1 MAPSCT
7 RMASPA
13 RRRSSASTGEGVMGF
28 MTGAL
33 ASIVDEHLHEE
44 GRAIAFGGSL
54 HLSPLA
60 GRGRRALARRV
71 RGLLRESGPVERPP
85 PPPPLPPS
93 GGEGGEGRA
102 PTALP
107 PGGG

>member
-1 MAPSCT
+1 
-7 RMASPA
+7 
-13 RRRSSASTGEGVMGF
+13 

-71 RGLLRESGPVERPP
+71 RGLLRESEPVERPP
-85 PPPPLPPS
+85 HPDPLPAS
-93 GGEGGEGRA
+93 GEREQKRRA
-102 PTALP
+102 KRDCPAVERPTPDRL
-107 PGGG
+107 